1 MTQNKAPEQGGEKEF
16 KGLLKTI
23 VTVASKSWDAAVLHT
38 RDVSSHPPAYPN
50 KQTFINNLSKDFA
63 ADHRGG
69 YTVEEILA
77 WYQGKGDEYRE
88 QTLLSDCAKDY
99 IQSLKH

>member
-1 MTQNKAPEQGGEKEF
+1 MAAHDKAE
-16 KGLLKTI
+16 I
-23 VTVASKSWDAAVLHT
+23 ATVNVL
-38 RDVSSHPPAYPN
+38 DM
-50 KQTFINNLSKDFA
+50 LKDFA
-63 ADHRGG
+63 ADHQGG